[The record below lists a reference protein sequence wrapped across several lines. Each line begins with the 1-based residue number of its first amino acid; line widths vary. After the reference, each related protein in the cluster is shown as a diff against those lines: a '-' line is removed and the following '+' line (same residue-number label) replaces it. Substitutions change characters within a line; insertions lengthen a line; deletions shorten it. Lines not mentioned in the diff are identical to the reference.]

1 MRSAV
6 ESSKSDSSCILFY
19 NPYSIVKEL
28 PIAKTGAELRLST
41 ALTADSRGHSA
52 AWMMDNEE
60 GVDGHSGSAVSAKAG
75 GADRDR
81 TDDPLLAKQVLSQL
95 SYSPVVRLRRN
106 AEW

>member
-19 NPYSIVKEL
+19 NPYSIVNERS
-28 PIAKTGAELRLST
+28 IAKTGAELHLSI

-60 GVDGHSGSAVSAKAG
+60 G
-75 GADRDR
+75 
-81 TDDPLLAKQVLSQL
+81 
-95 SYSPVVRLRRN
+95 
-106 AEW
+106 

>member
-28 PIAKTGAELRLST
+28 PIAKIGAELRLST

-52 AWMMDNEE
+52 ARMMDNEE
-60 GVDGHSGSAVSAKAG
+60 EVDGHSGSAVSAG
-75 GADRDR
+75 RWW
-81 TDDPLLAKQVLSQL
+81 S
-95 SYSPVVRLRRN
+95 
-106 AEW
+106 